1 MYNYRAPV
9 RDTRFVFLE
18 LFDFAEH
25 YQSIPDYN
33 EVTED
38 LFNSI
43 IEEGAKFAE
52 NELAPINQ
60 TGDEEGAQWENGVVR
75 TPAGFKKAWDTYTEA
90 GWPSM
95 EYTEAEGGQGLPES
109 LKLIV
114 SEYMGTAN
122 WSWNSYTGF
131 ASAGTK
137 CLRIGASQELRDK
150 VIPKYVS
157 GEWLGTMCLTEPH
170 CGTDLGM
177 LRTKATPNDDGTYN
191 ITGTKIF
198 ITAGDHDFTENIIH
212 LVLARLEGAP
222 EGTKGISL
230 FLVPK
235 VNFDGPNEGVS
246 NNVNC
251 ASIEKKMGIKG
262 SATCVL
268 NFDGSRGYLIGP
280 ENRGLPTMFPMM
292 NTARVGTGLQGLCH
306 AELGLQKS
314 VAYAKDRLQMRS
326 VKGPANPDGPA
337 DPIIVHPDVRR
348 MLLTQKAIAE
358 GGRMMT
364 AHCTKLV
371 DIYNAESTDEEAR
384 KAADLQLSFITPI
397 EKAFLTELGFESAN
411 LGMQCYGG
419 HGYIR
424 EWGLEQNVRDARIAM
439 LYEGTTGIQ
448 ALDLLGRK
456 VLGTQGKAAQA
467 TAAEIMAFCKENAD
481 HPYAKTITS
490 LLERFQKMTMAIG
503 MKAMQDPDEV
513 GAASVDF
520 LMFSGYLLFAYY
532 WAKAAVTAEAK
543 LAAGTTDTDFYNSK
557 VKTAEFFF
565 SKMLPRVE
573 TYEASI
579 ANGGGSLMSMTEDE
593 FLAHI

>member
-1 MYNYRAPV
+1 MYDYRAPI
-9 RDTRFVFLE
+9 RDTRFVYLE
-18 LFDFAEH
+18 LFDFAKH
-25 YQSIPDYN
+25 YQSIPEYR
-33 EVTED
+33 EVTEE

-52 NELAPINQ
+52 KELAPLNQ
-60 TGDEEGAQWENGVVR
+60 IGDEEGARWENGVVR
-75 TPAGFKKAWDTYTEA
+75 TPAGFKTAWDTYKEA

-95 EYTEAEGGQGLPES
+95 EYREEEGGQGLPES
-109 LKLIV
+109 LKFVV

-122 WSWNSYTGF
+122 WSWGSYTGF

-137 CLRIGASQELRDK
+137 CLRTGASQELRDK

-157 GEWLGTMCLTEPH
+157 GDWLGTMCLTEPH
-170 CGTDLGM
+170 CGTDLSL
-177 LRTKATPNDDGTYN
+177 LRTKATPNDDGTYS

-212 LVLARLEGAP
+212 LVLARIEGAP
-222 EGTKGISL
+222 DGVKGISL
-230 FLVPK
+230 FLIPK
-235 VNFDGPNEGVS
+235 VNFDGPNEGVA

-262 SATCVL
+262 SATCVM
-268 NFDGSRGYLIGP
+268 NFDGARGYLIGP
-280 ENRGLPTMFPMM
+280 ENRGLNTMFPMM

-326 VKGPANPDGPA
+326 VKGAAKPDAPA

-371 DIYNAESTDEEAR
+371 DLYNAESTDEDTR
-384 KAADLQLSFITPI
+384 KAVDLQLSFITPI
-397 EKAFLTELGFESAN
+397 VKAFLTELGFESAN

-456 VLGTQGKAAQA
+456 VLGTQGKAAEA
-467 TAAEIMAFCKENAD
+467 TAAEIVMFCKDNPE
-481 HPYAKTITS
+481 HPYAQTIMS
-490 LLERFQKMTMAIG
+490 LLGRFQKMTMEIG
-503 MKAMQDPDEV
+503 SKALQDPDEV

-532 WAKAAVTAEAK
+532 WAKAAIMAEEK
-543 LAAGTTDTDFYNSK
+543 LAAGSTDTDFYQSK
-557 VKTAEFFF
+557 IKTAEFFF

-573 TYEASI
+573 TYEKSI
-579 ANGGGSLMSMTEDE
+579 FNGGESLMSMSEDE